1 LKNEMR
7 FVLPF
12 PTLAYLISY
21 TKARNK
27 TILLS
32 LVLGYKTEWIS
43 QFLKE
48 ASLVDTRAHVD
59 REFDRASSAL
69 KGI

>member
-1 LKNEMR
+1 MR

-27 TILLS
+27 TTLLW
-32 LVLGYKTEWIS
+32 LVLGYKTEWITR
-43 QFLKE
+43 FLKE
-48 ASLVDTRAHVD
+48 ASLVDTRAHLD
-59 REFDRASSAL
+59 MEFDRAPSAL